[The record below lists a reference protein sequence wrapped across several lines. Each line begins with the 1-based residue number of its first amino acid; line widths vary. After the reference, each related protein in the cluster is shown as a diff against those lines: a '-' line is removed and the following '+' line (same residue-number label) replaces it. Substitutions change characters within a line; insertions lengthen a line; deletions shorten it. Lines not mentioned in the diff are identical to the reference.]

1 MCGRKEV
8 RTSEPMRMMIAQ
20 FEGLKLE
27 AYRDAVGVL
36 TIGYG
41 HTGKDVR
48 VGQRITADE
57 ADRLLAADLERFE
70 RAVES
75 YADKVEQH
83 QFDAL
88 VSFAYNLGEGALKG
102 STLLKLHNS
111 GEYNAAAREFQ
122 RWNHAGGRVLAGLTR
137 RREAEARV
145 YDRGDYS
152 S

>member
-1 MCGRKEV
+1 
-8 RTSEPMRMMIAQ
+8 MIAE
-20 FEGLKLE
+20 FEGLRLA

-41 HTGKDVR
+41 HTGADVKP
-48 VGQRITADE
+48 GMRITAEE
-57 ADRLLAADLERFE
+57 ADRLLTRDLERFE

-75 YADKVEQH
+75 YAEKIEQH

-88 VSFAYNLGEGALKG
+88 VSFAYNLGEGSLKG
-102 STLLKLHNS
+102 STLLKLHNA

-137 RREAEARV
+137 RREAEAKV
-145 YDRGDYS
+145 YDGGDYTS
-152 S
+152 